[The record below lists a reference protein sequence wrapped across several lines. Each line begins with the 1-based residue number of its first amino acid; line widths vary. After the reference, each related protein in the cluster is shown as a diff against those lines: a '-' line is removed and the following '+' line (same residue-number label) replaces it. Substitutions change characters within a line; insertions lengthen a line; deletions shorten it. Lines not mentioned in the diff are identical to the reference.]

1 MKNNKK
7 LIWKFLNGEKVNT
20 NNYNFY
26 IEAINITND
35 KELYY
40 KCPKKVKQN
49 YMFVLYII
57 EKFKNDIDFINEVA
71 QNYLSKTSKNNYTY
85 QELTFIMSDLIDTH
99 KDNKY
104 SNYTKEKNMIYN
116 SKREIIEEYLDK
128 EQNEQDYGLGF
139 IIVQENEKSEVI
151 TNYFATKFIEDIF
164 YNMNE
169 LNLEKIIHM
178 NFKEKS
184 DIIKYGIDRYIIEYI
199 DLSDEELSYYVEDN
213 IYLIDE
219 IKRDINYIIDNWNN
233 YIKDNYHDKLI
244 KLKQIITNLL
254 LKYNSSLSID
264 YLYQYIDIN
273 NPSLP
278 VKLYKG
284 KPIKTNI
291 NPKNININDYRCLK
305 ESLIIAEKILLHK
318 NNNKSKKDNKSK
330 AKILK
335 FKPI

>member
-7 LIWKFLNGEKVNT
+7 LIWKFLNGEKIDT

-26 IEAINITND
+26 IEDINIAND

-57 EKFKNDIDFINEVA
+57 EKFQNDIDFINEVA
-71 QNYLSKTSKNNYTY
+71 QNYLSKTSKDNYTY
-85 QELTFIMSDLIDTH
+85 QELTFIMSDLIDEH

-104 SNYTKEKNMIYN
+104 SIYNKEKNMIYN
-116 SKREIIEEYLDK
+116 SKRKIIDEYL
-128 EQNEQDYGLGF
+128 EEENEEDYGLGF
-139 IIVQENEKSEVI
+139 IIVGENEKSEVI
-151 TNYFATKFIEDIF
+151 TNYFASKFIEDIF

-169 LNLEKIIHM
+169 LDLEKIIHM

-184 DIIKYGIDRYIIEYI
+184 EIIKYGIDRYIIEYI
-199 DLSDEELSYYVEDN
+199 DLFDEELSYYVEDN

-219 IKRDINYIIDNWNN
+219 IKRHINFIINNWNN
-233 YIKDNYHDKLI
+233 YIEDNYHDKLI
-244 KLKQIITNLL
+244 KLKIIITNLL
-254 LKYNSSLSID
+254 SKYNSSLSID
-264 YLYQYIDIN
+264 ELYQYIDKN

-284 KPIKTNI
+284 KPIKKVI
-291 NPKNININDYRCLK
+291 PSKNININDYRCFK
-305 ESLIIAEKILLHK
+305 ESLIIADKILLHK
-318 NNNKSKKDNKSK
+318 NNNKPKQDNKTK